1 MTNKEFKEMVTITK
15 RLSELIKKYEA
26 DFAEDEEMQPILV
39 PNDVYDK
46 ICDLLNDSYIS
57 LFGIS

>member
-39 PNDVYDK
+39 PNDVYSELASFSAST
-46 ICDLLNDSYIS
+46 ILLSQS
-57 LFGIS
+57 FL

>member
-1 MTNKEFKEMVTITK
+1 MTNKEFKEMIAITR

-26 DFAEDEEMQPILV
+26 DFAEEVDAPPISV
-39 PNDVYDK
+39 PEDVYDE

>member
-39 PNDVYDK
+39 PNDVYDE